1 MGGCPWTAWEGGAA
15 VTSGACALTGLGEVK
30 VEEGV
35 EGVGDLLLLAEGGY
49 HLATAGDRLRR
60 HLVGEAANLPL
71 LLPLLRLLSP
81 LPALLPLLLS
91 RHPTEALLPEVLL
104 PDAV

>member
-1 MGGCPWTAWEGGAA
+1 MRPPS
-15 VTSGACALTGLGEVK
+15 VLGLLL
-30 VEEGV
+30 V
-35 EGVGDLLLLAEGGY
+35 EGVRDLLFLAEGGLL
-49 HLATAGDRLRR
+49 LASAGDRLRR
-60 HLVGEAANLPL
+60 LPGGVAANLPL